1 LSPRWFQS
9 VETLPEELPLTRE
22 LIERLGLRGIN
33 VGCARDLVP
42 GWLNSDL
49 VRIQEREGAESAL
62 DRLSRVN
69 GELYFLRHDA
79 TEPYPIES
87 ESFDWAFSEHF
98 IEHVS
103 LDEGIAWLTE
113 VHRILRPG
121 GLVRI
126 TTPNLATFLRAY
138 VDPEDP
144 FYELNRADLA
154 KTARFRDTDVP
165 DRRGWMVN
173 YIFYGWRHRWV
184 YDLDEMQHALV
195 SAGFDP
201 ASVVKRSFGNGEV
214 PEVSALDLPNRAIQT
229 LYVEAR
235 RSG

>member
-1 LSPRWFQS
+1 LSPRWFQT
-9 VETLPEELPLTRE
+9 VETLPEELPLARAS
-22 LIERLGLRGIN
+22 IERLGLRGIN
-33 VGCARDLVP
+33 VGCARDLVS

-49 VRIQEREGAESAL
+49 VRIQELDGAESEL
-62 DRLSRVN
+62 GRLSRVN
-69 GELYFLRHDA
+69 GDLYFLRHDA

-98 IEHVS
+98 IEHITLS
-103 LDEGIAWLTE
+103 EAIAWLTE

-138 VDPEDP
+138 VDPDDP
-144 FYELNRADLA
+144 FYELNRDDLA
-154 KTARFRDTDVP
+154 TTRRFAETEVP

-184 YDLDEMQHALV
+184 YDFEEMRHALV
-195 SAGFDP
+195 SAGFDA
-201 ASVVKRSFGNGEV
+201 ASVMERSFGDGEV
-214 PEVSALDLPNRAIQT
+214 PEVAALDLPNRAIQT